1 MRGIKYPHFEDP
13 EKKEVYFHFVS
24 GYPTTMIVPHLMK
37 KYYPSDWTGHI
48 VSKEYLDRLKK
59 ERGNQ

>member
-13 EKKEVYFHFVS
+13 EKKDVYFHFVS

-48 VSKEYLDRLKK
+48 VSKEYLERLKK
-59 ERGNQ
+59 DRGNQ

>member
-1 MRGIKYPHFEDP
+1 MSGIKYPHFEDP

-48 VSKEYLDRLKK
+48 VSKEYLERLKK
-59 ERGNQ
+59 DRGNQ

>member
-48 VSKEYLDRLKK
+48 VSKEYLERLKK

>member
-13 EKKEVYFHFVS
+13 DKKEVYFHFVS

-48 VSKEYLDRLKK
+48 VSKEYLERLKK
-59 ERGNQ
+59 DRGNQ

>member
-48 VSKEYLDRLKK
+48 VSKEYLERLKK
-59 ERGNQ
+59 DRGNQ

>member
-13 EKKEVYFHFVS
+13 EKKEVYFYFVS
-24 GYPTTMIVPHLMK
+24 GYPTTMIVPYLMK

-48 VSKEYLDRLKK
+48 VSKEYLERLKK
-59 ERGNQ
+59 DRGNQ

>member
-1 MRGIKYPHFEDP
+1 MIGIIYRLFEDP

-48 VSKEYLDRLKK
+48 ASKEYY
-59 ERGNQ
+59 ERMTRGDK

>member
-59 ERGNQ
+59 DRGNQ

>member
-59 ERGNQ
+59 KRGNQ